1 MLYKVRWG
9 SPCPIYW
16 TKCFRSEYFNWQK
29 CLLPKIVNAS
39 ESSNWYTCNIT
50 YYFNIYHPRIRRTD
64 FTLNI
69 ITLLKWL
76 QFARMTASSEWV
88 NFLYFKCTPSLDS
101 SCFCSCVGTCV
112 NCVSTQWD
120 SGTWNGTSI
129 CTSSSFW
136 KKIRNFKLITKQLI
150 SKFT

>member
-1 MLYKVRWG
+1 MLYKLRWG

-16 TKCFRSEYFNWQK
+16 MKCFRSEYFKWQK
-29 CLLPKIVNAS
+29 CLLPNNVNAS

-50 YYFNIYHPRIRRTD
+50 YYFNICHSRITRTD

-76 QFARMTASSEWV
+76 QFVQMTASSEGA
-88 NFLYFKCTPSLDS
+88 NFLYCKCTPSLES

-120 SGTWNGTSI
+120 SGTWNGTIISI
-129 CTSSSFW
+129 LHSFC
-136 KKIRNFKLITKQLI
+136 KKISNFKL